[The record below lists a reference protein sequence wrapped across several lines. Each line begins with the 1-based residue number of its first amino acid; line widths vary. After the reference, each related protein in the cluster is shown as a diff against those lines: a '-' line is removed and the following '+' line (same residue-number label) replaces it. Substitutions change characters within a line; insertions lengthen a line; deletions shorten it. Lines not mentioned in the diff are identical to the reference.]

1 IRTLKWSDARR
12 TCQMLGGD
20 LAIIKSA
27 DEDNFIFTL
36 FKKQKTI
43 TDGGVWL
50 GFVRKADN
58 KFYWIDDTPL
68 AKGYTAWARGEPNKV
83 IEKCGNMFGSPHRY
97 GGKWNDIPCDLDPA
111 KHWSCF
117 AKNKPQSD
125 VSDSAMYTSD
135 KPRQPMGQTFN
146 INNWGFGS
154 ADRKTLMQIKSKIDS
169 LYEPKS
175 TPTVCPQ
182 DGWVRYGNFGYL
194 IINIRT
200 LKWSDARR
208 TCQMLGGDL
217 AIIKST
223 DENNFVFTLLK
234 KQKTITDWGVWLGF
248 VRKADNKFYWIDDTP
263 LAKGYTAW
271 ASRQPDN
278 SGGNEKCGNMFGSI
292 KGVGG
297 KWNDLPCDVTRYWK
311 YAPVILCKKKQ
322 IR

>member
-1 IRTLKWSDARR
+1 MTFR
-12 TCQMLGGD
+12 
-20 LAIIKSA
+20 
-27 DEDNFIFTL
+27 
-36 FKKQKTI
+36 
-43 TDGGVWL
+43 
-50 GFVRKADN
+50 
-58 KFYWIDDTPL
+58 
-68 AKGYTAWARGEPNKV
+68 
-83 IEKCGNMFGSPHRY
+83 
-97 GGKWNDIPCDLDPA
+97 KWNFVFLVLTDFIVP
-111 KHWSCF
+111 SCF

-175 TPTVCPQ
+175 TSTGKSFTFNIFENYRLDVKRVADITRLNVIILTKHVLVSVCPQ

-217 AIIKST
+217 AIIKSA
-223 DENNFVFTLLK
+223 DENNFIFTLLK
-234 KQKTITDWGVWLGF
+234 KQKTITDWGVWLGL
-248 VRKADNKFYWIDDTP
+248 VRKADKKFYWIDDTP
-263 LAKGYTAW
+263 LAKGYRAW
-271 ASRQPDN
+271 G
-278 SGGNEKCGNMFGSI
+278 SGEPNNARGIEKCGNMYGL
-292 KGVGG
+292 GVG
-297 KWNDLPCDVTRYWK
+297 KWNDLPCDIDPAKHWK